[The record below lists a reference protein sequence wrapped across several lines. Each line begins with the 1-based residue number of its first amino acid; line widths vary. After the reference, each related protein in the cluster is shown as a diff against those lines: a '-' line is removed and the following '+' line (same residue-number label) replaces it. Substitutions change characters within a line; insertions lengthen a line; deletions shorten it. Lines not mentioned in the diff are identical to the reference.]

1 MTRSELTEMLAKR
14 FPTLDH
20 ADAKKAVT
28 LIFESITE
36 TLARGNRAEIRGFGS
51 FNVMQR
57 QSRIGRNPRTG
68 EKVAVPAKSIPHFKP
83 GKELRERVDL

>member
-1 MTRSELTEMLAKR
+1 MTRSELTDMLAKR
-14 FPTLDH
+14 FPSLDH

>member
-1 MTRSELTEMLAKR
+1 MLAKR

-83 GKELRERVDL
+83 GKDLRERVDL

>member
-1 MTRSELTEMLAKR
+1 MLAKR
-14 FPTLDH
+14 FPSLDH